1 MPKLSPEELLKSID
15 ESPEG
20 PDSDGDLEEILAMTP
35 EQRVAELEALGY
47 TRAELDAKAD
57 ALFGRAVPA
66 PAPGS
71 ATPEP
76 PRPIPLFRRIYPY
89 AVAAGLAGG
98 GGLVWLSGLVTPDT
112 LVATGQDAG
121 LERSSLER
129 ARQLRLDAEVALDRQ
144 AGPEALRLLDEAR
157 QLDPAGDETA
167 AVQRA
172 RARALAELPEGG
184 NSLLQ

>member
-1 MPKLSPEELLKSID
+1 
-15 ESPEG
+15 
-20 PDSDGDLEEILAMTP
+20 MTP

-71 ATPEP
+71 ASPEP

-89 AVAAGLAGG
+89 AVAASLAGG

-129 ARQLRLDAEVALDRQ
+129 ARQMRLDAEDALARH
-144 AGPEALRLLDEAR
+144 AGGEALRLLDDAR
-157 QLDPAGDETA
+157 RLDPAGDETE
-167 AVQRA
+167 AVRRSRSRA
-172 RARALAELPEGG
+172 EEELTDGG
-184 NSLLQ
+184 APRGR